1 VLLTPRPS
9 KDSFL
14 TDEAV
19 KAGTRYGYTVRA
31 IDKARNVS
39 PPSPEAVAEP
49 Y

>member
-1 VLLTPRPS
+1 VRLTPQPI

-19 KAGTRYGYTVRA
+19 KPHVRYRYTVRA
-31 IDKARNVS
+31 IDNAGNVS

-49 Y
+49 F